1 MKEKET
7 GSEEMEGEGV
17 ERETRTII
25 TPPLP
30 ILSYNMRLTQGV

>member
-1 MKEKET
+1 MNGMVKEKET
-7 GSEEMEGEGV
+7 GMEERKGV

-30 ILSYNMRLTQGV
+30 IQ